1 MRLSDRLTLSSS
13 NLFKRR
19 SNLVVVRILSH
30 DENDGHTIEGKEEEK
45 ISQRSLEVPPDELQQ
60 LIQISEGIEL
70 TIHQ

>member
-1 MRLSDRLTLSSS
+1 MRLLDRLTLSSS

-30 DENDGHTIEGKEEEK
+30 DENDGHTIEKEEK
-45 ISQRSLEVPPDELQQ
+45 ISQRSLEVTPDELQQ
-60 LIQISEGIEL
+60 LIRISEGIEL